1 MRSWL
6 IAAMAA
12 AFASTASAA
21 QTPSA
26 AGSRLLWFENGRP
39 TPQALSLILE
49 LRAAASRGLRPDDYQ
64 GNRIAGRLARL
75 TAKSAESEV
84 ATLDASISA
93 AAARLLQDLHG
104 GRVDPRKAGHD
115 LDVAHARLD
124 MATAIAALAASTDAA
139 AVLDD
144 YEPPF
149 RQNDLLK
156 AALARYRELAAEPG
170 LSDALPA
177 LPAVSVKPGE
187 AYAGAPRLRTLL
199 RALGDLASESAP
211 PPLERAHVLDTEL
224 SRALAGFQ
232 SRHGLAADGVL
243 GRGTF
248 RALTVPLDRRVRQIE
263 LSLERLRWLPP
274 RIGSPPI
281 VVNIP
286 QFELFA
292 FRTTE
297 DREDSLLAMD
307 VIVGKSFPRNNTPV
321 FAADMRY
328 IVLRPYWDVPSSIL
342 HGELLPKIH
351 ANPAWI
357 ERNGFEIVS
366 GPGDDSPVVPA
377 TSENLDLLAAGRLRL
392 RQKPG
397 PGNALG
403 LVKFMFPNRY
413 NVYLHGTPAQSL
425 FAQARRDFSHG
436 CVRVADPVALAS
448 FVLRDDPRWTRE
460 ALETTMLAARPTRI
474 NLGAPV
480 RVFLIYATALATER
494 GRVLFF
500 EDIYGHDAK
509 LVRLLASRRPS
520 PRGEQ
525 AE

>member
-1 MRSWL
+1 
-6 IAAMAA
+6 
-12 AFASTASAA
+12 
-21 QTPSA
+21 
-26 AGSRLLWFENGRP
+26 
-39 TPQALSLILE
+39 
-49 LRAAASRGLRPDDYQ
+49 
-64 GNRIAGRLARL
+64 
-75 TAKSAESEV
+75 
-84 ATLDASISA
+84 
-93 AAARLLQDLHG
+93 
-104 GRVDPRKAGHD
+104 
-115 LDVAHARLD
+115 
-124 MATAIAALAASTDAA
+124 
-139 AVLDD
+139 
-144 YEPPF
+144 
-149 RQNDLLK
+149 
-156 AALARYRELAAEPG
+156 
-170 LSDALPA
+170 
-177 LPAVSVKPGE
+177 
-187 AYAGAPRLRTLL
+187 L
-199 RALGDLASESAP
+199 RALGDLAPESLAP
-211 PPLERAHVLDTEL
+211 PREQANVLDAEL
-224 SRALAGFQ
+224 SRALASFQ

-342 HGELLPKIH
+342 RGELLPKIRVD
-351 ANPAWI
+351 PVWI
-357 ERNGFEIVS
+357 ERNSFEIVS

-377 TSENLDLLAAGRLRL
+377 TPENLDLLAAGRLRL

-397 PGNALG
+397 PGNSLG

-413 NVYLHGTPAQSL
+413 SVYLHGTPAQSL

-460 ALETTMLAARPTRI
+460 SLEAAMLAGGPTRI
-474 NLGAPV
+474 VLGVPV

-500 EDIYGHDAK
+500 EDIYGHDAR
-509 LVRLLASRRPS
+509 LERLLASRRS
-520 PRGEQ
+520 
-525 AE
+525 